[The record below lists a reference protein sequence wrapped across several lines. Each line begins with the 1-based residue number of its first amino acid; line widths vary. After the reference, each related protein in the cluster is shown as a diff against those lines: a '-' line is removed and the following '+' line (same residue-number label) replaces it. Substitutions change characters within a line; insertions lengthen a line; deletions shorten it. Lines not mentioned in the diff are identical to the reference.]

1 MKHIFL
7 LAGILSVS
15 FCSMAQGYRSVA
27 IKQVTI
33 KSPDGK
39 IEAAILLDK
48 GQQLFYNIKYAGEEI
63 LQNSGLGIVREDAD
77 FSKALRWV
85 SNSAQSVVKDHYHI
99 LTAKKTSI
107 YYLANKKI
115 ITVANKD
122 GEKMNIVF
130 QVSDDGVA
138 FRYEFPQTSADVK
151 KISSEATSFHFIE
164 GTKAWLQP
172 KTEAQSGWEHSNP
185 SYEAHYMM
193 DIKTGTP
200 APGKNGW
207 VYPAMFH
214 YKNTWMLL
222 TEAALGR
229 TYCGTSLQQF
239 SENNEYK
246 INFPEEAEKFTNGV
260 LFPQSTLPW
269 QMPWRIIALGSL
281 RTVVESTLGT
291 DLALP
296 SKKMDSGFIKPGRA
310 SWSWIMSK
318 DNFIVYDEQ
327 KKYIDY
333 AADMHWEYCLVDAAW
348 DKKIGY
354 EKIKELADY
363 AATKKIGLILWYNS
377 AGDWNTVKYTPKDKL
392 LTHESRMQEFAL
404 ISKMGIKGIKAD
416 FFAGDGQ
423 SMINYYQDILE
434 DAAANHL
441 LVNFHGATLPRGWQ
455 RTYPNL
461 MTTEAVYGYEMIT
474 FNQKDADAAP
484 AHMVMSAFARN
495 AFDPMDFT
503 PVSLY
508 KIPKIN
514 RRTTVAFEMATA
526 VIFLSGIQ
534 HFVEGPDGMAKMPDG
549 VKRFMQN
556 IPAVWDDIKFIDGYP
571 GKFYAVARRA
581 GKKWY
586 VAAINGDS
594 IAHEF
599 SINSLPF
606 VKPITVG
613 TSYYTNGATNEI
625 GAGDKFLLYAKEKK
639 AIEIK
644 PNDGIVIVF
653 EWGTNKSY
661 R

>member
-1 MKHIFL
+1 MKRIVFVL
-7 LAGILSVS
+7 TSLYLCCIP
-15 FCSMAQGYRSVA
+15 
-27 IKQVTI
+27 VTI
-33 KSPDGK
+33 NAQLKRAVVKRTVISSPDKK
-39 IEAAILLDK
+39 ITAEVLLNSSK
-48 GQQLFYNIKYAGEEI
+48 QIVYNIQYAGKTVM
-63 LQNSGLGIVREDAD
+63 QNSAMGIVREDAD
-77 FSKALRWV
+77 FATGMDWL
-85 SNSAQSVVKDHYHI
+85 SASEQSVVRDKYQM
-99 LTAKKTSI
+99 LTAKRTSLS
-107 YYLANKKI
+107 YTANKKT
-115 ITVANKD
+115 ITVQNANKD
-122 GEKMNIVF
+122 AMQIIF
-130 QVSDDGVA
+130 QVSNDGVA
-138 FRYEFPQTSADVK
+138 FRYVFPQISSTVK
-151 KISSEATSFHFIE
+151 KITQEATTFHFLD

-185 SYEAHYMM
+185 AYEAHYMM
-193 DIKTGTP
+193 DIKAGTP
-200 APGKNGW
+200 SPGKNGW
-207 VYPAMFH
+207 VYPALFK
-214 YKNTWMLL
+214 YDKLWMLI

-246 INFPEEAEKFTNGV
+246 INFPQEPEKYTNGV

-281 RTVVESTLGT
+281 KTITESTLGT

-296 SKKMDSGFIKPGRA
+296 AIAMDSSFIKPGRA

-318 DNFIVYDEQ
+318 DNFIIYDEQ

-354 EKIKELADY
+354 DKIKELADY
-363 AATKKIGLILWYNS
+363 AAKKNVGLLLWYNS
-377 AGDWNTVKYTPKDKL
+377 AGDWNTVKYTPKDKM
-392 LTHESRMQEFAL
+392 LTHESRVKEFTIL
-404 ISKMGIKGIKAD
+404 QQMGIKGIKTD

-434 DAAANHL
+434 DAATYHL

-474 FNQKDADAAP
+474 FNQKDADVAP
-484 AHMVMSAFARN
+484 EHMVMCAFARN

-508 KIPKIN
+508 KIPRIERK
-514 RRTTVAFEMATA
+514 TSTAFEMATA

-534 HFVEGPDGMAKMPDG
+534 HFVEGPEGMAKMTEP
-549 VKRFMQN
+549 VKNYMQN
-556 IPAVWDDIKFIDGYP
+556 IPAHWDEVKFIDGYP

-586 VAAINGDS
+586 VAAINADS
-594 IAHEF
+594 AQQNIA
-599 SINSLPF
+599 IDKLPF
-606 VKPITVG
+606 IAPFKTG
-613 TSYYTNGATNEI
+613 TLFSSNEKNEI
-625 GAGDKFLLYAKEKK
+625 TISKETLYAKQNKTI
-639 AIEIK
+639 AIQ
-644 PNDGIVIVF
+644 PNDGFVIVF
-653 EWGTNKSY
+653 E
-661 R
+661 

>member
-1 MKHIFL
+1 
-7 LAGILSVS
+7 
-15 FCSMAQGYRSVA
+15 MAQLDAAVKY
-27 IKQVTI
+27 TI
-33 KSPDGK
+33 VKSPDGK
-39 IEAAILLDK
+39 IEAEILLDK
-48 GQQLFYNIKYAGEEI
+48 TRQLFYNIQYAGEEI
-63 LQNSGLGIVREDAD
+63 LQNSSLGIVREDVD
-77 FSKALRWV
+77 YSKDMQWISS
-85 SNSAQSVVKDHYHI
+85 SNQLKVKDHYDI

-107 YYLANKKI
+107 DYSANKKTI
-115 ITVANKD
+115 VVGNRYGDT
-122 GEKMNIVF
+122 MNIVF
-130 QVSDDGVA
+130 QISNDGVA
-138 FRYEFPQTSADVK
+138 FRYEFPQTSTDVK
-151 KISSEATSFHFIE
+151 KITVEATSFHFME
-164 GTKAWLQP
+164 GTKAFLQP
-172 KTEAQSGWEHSNP
+172 KTEAQSGWEHTNP

-214 YKNTWMLL
+214 YKNTWMLI
-222 TEAALGR
+222 TEASLAR

-239 SENNEYK
+239 SEDNEYK
-246 INFPEEAEKFTNGV
+246 INFPQEAEKFTNGI

-281 RTVVESTLGT
+281 KTIVESTLGT

-296 SKKMDSGFIKPGRA
+296 AKKMDKGFIKPGRA

-333 AADMHWEYCLVDAAW
+333 AADMHWEYCLIDAAW

-354 EKIKELADY
+354 EKIRELADY
-363 AATKKIGLILWYNS
+363 AATKKVGLILWYNS

-404 ISKMGIKGIKAD
+404 IEKMGIKGIKVD

-434 DAAANHL
+434 DAAAHHL

-484 AHMVMSAFARN
+484 AHMIMSAFARN
-495 AFDPMDFT
+495 AFDPIDFT

-514 RRTTVAFEMATA
+514 RKTSIGFEMATA
-526 VIFLSGIQ
+526 AIFLSGIQ
-534 HFVEGPDGMAKMPDG
+534 HFVEGPDGMAKMPVA
-549 VKRFMQN
+549 VKEYMQN
-556 IPAVWDDIKFIDGYP
+556 IPVIWDEVKFIDGYP
-571 GKFYAVARRA
+571 GKFFAVARRA
-581 GKKWY
+581 GAKWY
-586 VAAINGDS
+586 VAAINADS
-594 IAHEF
+594 ITHEIY
-599 SINSLPF
+599 INDLPF
-606 VKPITVG
+606 VKQLTIG
-613 TSYYTNGATNEI
+613 TSFYTNGVTNEI
-625 GAGDKFLLYAKEKK
+625 ESGKFMLYKKERKVVT
-639 AIEIK
+639 IK
-644 PNDGIVIVF
+644 PSDGVAIVF
-653 EWGTNKSY
+653 D
-661 R
+661 